1 MLHLAKS
8 LVTVETNYIISY
20 DMSCAQS
27 GFNFAS
33 KPKIQWILFSWKE
46 PDAWTIHNRCKVNVE
61 APIPVSVVPANM
73 KS

>member
-1 MLHLAKS
+1 
-8 LVTVETNYIISY
+8 
-20 DMSCAQS
+20 MSCAQS

-46 PDAWTIHNRCKVNVE
+46 PDAWAIHNRCKVNVE
-61 APIPVSVVPANM
+61 APIPVSVVTANV